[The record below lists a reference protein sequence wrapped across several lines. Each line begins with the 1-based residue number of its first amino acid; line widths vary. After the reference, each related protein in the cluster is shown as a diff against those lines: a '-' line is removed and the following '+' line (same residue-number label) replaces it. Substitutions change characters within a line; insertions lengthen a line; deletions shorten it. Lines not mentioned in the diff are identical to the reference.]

1 VRDESRAATL
11 RLEFV
16 GFKTRAEHETAKH
29 NVGHPSC
36 DERPFTRDSA
46 VFHSARRNENPAS
59 QAAASGRRSVSGTPR
74 TGTTHDSIHS
84 ITGRSGARRSLQ
96 PVAPGA
102 QSGPD
107 QNLLEMRAEQ
117 IAGAVSTGR
126 PEEMERLVKDH
137 FDEGMQKIPIAI
149 FMSIEAQAPY
159 RISAVFPVGLIKKV
173 SPSRCHTLRRESAA
187 TLRSCA
193 SSMRT

>member
-1 VRDESRAATL
+1 MKTRHRKPL
-11 RLEFV
+11 RLDGVPYPAHLEQARRM
-16 GFKTRAEHETAKH
+16 TRSIRSLGAVAL
-29 NVGHPSC
+29 V
-36 DERPFTRDSA
+36 A
-46 VFHSARRNENPAS
+46 VF
-59 QAAASGRRSVSGTPR
+59 
-74 TGTTHDSIHS
+74 
-84 ITGRSGARRSLQ
+84 SLSP
-96 PVAPGA
+96 PVRA

-117 IAGAVSTGR
+117 FAGAVSTGR

-159 RISAVFPVGLIKKV
+159 RISAAFPVGLIKKV